1 MTENMKNKGI
11 TLVELIVSFALVG
24 VSIIYFYRTL
34 NTVSKI
40 YKISRD
46 ETNNYIRKS
55 YTLKLA
61 KANIEK
67 SKDICNNNEYCVSR
81 DREYCVSRDSESCP
95 SKFYQVKITYKDGK
109 TTDSTSEVTL
119 YYYKP

>member
-46 ETNNYIRKS
+46 ETNKKIRKS

-81 DREYCVSRDSESCP
+81 DREYCVSRDSESCT

-109 TTDSTSEVTL
+109 TTNSTSEVTL

>member
-109 TTDSTSEVTL
+109 TTDSASEVTL

>member
-67 SKDICNNNEYCVSR
+67 GKDICNNNEYCVSR
-81 DREYCVSRDSESCP
+81 DRESC
-95 SKFYQVKITYKDGK
+95 SSNICGVEITYKDGK
-109 TTDSTSEVTL
+109 TTDSTSKVTL

>member
-61 KANIEK
+61 KANID
-67 SKDICNNNEYCVSR
+67 KDIDADTDVCDHNEYCVR
-81 DREYCVSRDSESCP
+81 GEKSC
-95 SKFYQVKITYKDGK
+95 SSNFCQVKITYKDGK
-109 TTDSTSEVTL
+109 TTNSTSEVTL

>member
-61 KANIEK
+61 KANIKK

-81 DREYCVSRDSESCP
+81 DRESC
-95 SKFYQVKITYKDGK
+95 SSNFCQVKIIYKDGK
-109 TTDSTSEVTL
+109 TTDSESEVTL

>member
-67 SKDICNNNEYCVSR
+67 GKSICNNNEYCVPNT
-81 DREYCVSRDSESCP
+81 EEPCLPNTIC
-95 SKFYQVKITYKDGK
+95 QVKITYKDGK

-119 YYYKP
+119 YYYYKP

>member
-67 SKDICNNNEYCVSR
+67 GKSICNNNEYCVPNT
-81 DREYCVSRDSESCP
+81 EEPCLPNTIC
-95 SKFYQVKITYKDGK
+95 QVKITYKDGK
-109 TTDSTSEVTL
+109 TTDSESEVTL
-119 YYYKP
+119 YYYYKP

>member
-61 KANIEK
+61 KANID
-67 SKDICNNNEYCVSR
+67 KDIDADTDVCDHNEYCVR
-81 DREYCVSRDSESCP
+81 GEKSCS
-95 SKFYQVKITYKDGK
+95 SKFCQVKIKYKDGK
-109 TTDSTSEVTL
+109 TTDSESEVTL